1 MALIPFAV
9 LVGLFFSLMSHM
21 GEQGRL
27 KTFHFEL
34 EDIIKPLSLRIVG
47 FFIVLQFVDSWA
59 SGFPS
64 IDGVWTV
71 FLGVAKAFSWYFSV
85 QSVRQSLL
93 TPN

>member
-1 MALIPFAV
+1 MAVIPFAV
-9 LVGLFFSLMSHM
+9 LVGLFFSLMSQM
-21 GEQGRL
+21 GEQGRF
-27 KTFHFEL
+27 KTLHLDL

-47 FFIVLQFVDSWA
+47 FLIVLQFVDCWLF
-59 SGFPS
+59 GFPS

-71 FLGVAKAFSWYFSV
+71 FLGVAKAFSWYFAI